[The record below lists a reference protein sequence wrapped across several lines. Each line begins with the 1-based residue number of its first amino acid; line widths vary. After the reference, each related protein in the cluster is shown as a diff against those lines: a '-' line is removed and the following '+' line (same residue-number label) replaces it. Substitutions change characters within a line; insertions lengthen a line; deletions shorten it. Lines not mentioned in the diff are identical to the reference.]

1 MKVKFRYVRQGQT
14 YETSTSLYVI
24 VTWERKMKRKA
35 TDGQGLGWDDMCFLA
50 YESSKKDG
58 IVVPAVFD
66 DFIKQ
71 LEELDVVETETARPT
86 EGTPSDA
93 D

>member
-1 MKVKFRYVRQGQT
+1 MYT
-14 YETSTSLYVI
+14 I

-35 TDGQGLGWDDMCFLA
+35 ADGAGLGWDDLCFLA
-50 YESSKKDG
+50 YEASKQAN
-58 IVVPAVFD
+58 IVVPAVYD

-71 LEELDVVETETARPT
+71 LEELDVVDTDVARPT
-86 EGTPSDA
+86 EGTASDA